1 MQELRSK
8 LWKVEPYPKGM
19 KAIPQPI
26 AGTAFFPGGT
36 GIWKEV
42 GVRQSRSGR
51 RPIMVLG
58 HDFDS
63 EVAYQRSFEIAMKP
77 TDPHGEILE
86 DYSMKR
92 E

>member
-42 GVRQSRSGR
+42 SVRESLAFRGPNLRIRQNSNTFACQIRSLAFR
-51 RPIMVLG
+51 
-58 HDFDS
+58 FDI
-63 EVAYQRSFEIAMKP
+63 EPAL
-77 TDPHGEILE
+77 D
-86 DYSMKR
+86 
-92 E
+92 